1 MNEAKEEILNENE
14 KLMIFTTGTRTYQA
28 HQVGIKLM
36 SKVKFRTKLNIPEN
50 IFEAAQEAKRK
61 KEEERAER
69 AGRINFEPTPWSD
82 YRQVAQMFDVVDVLI
97 DFHGYVTGYGVS
109 PDSRFSKTAK
119 QQIFVSFCSY
129 LHHVKTVVEPWC
141 NRSANPIFKN
151 PFCRYLYVNVRP
163 WPKDFEITDP
173 WIAPPCGLVTEV
185 FLSDPGPIIVYPC
198 H

>member
-28 HQVGIKLM
+28 HQIGIKLM

-173 WIAPPCGLVTEV
+173 WIAPPCGLATEV
-185 FLSDPGPIIVYPC
+185 FFSYIC
-198 H
+198 KKFS

>member
-109 PDSRFSKTAK
+109 PDSRFSK
-119 QQIFVSFCSY
+119 
-129 LHHVKTVVEPWC
+129 
-141 NRSANPIFKN
+141 SAISS
-151 PFCRYLYVNVRP
+151 RYLSAFAHIY
-163 WPKDFEITDP
+163 IM
-173 WIAPPCGLVTEV
+173 
-185 FLSDPGPIIVYPC
+185 
-198 H
+198 